1 MRIVIAQPRGCHLII
16 RVRGESA
23 WFLCFPSSA
32 ISYAGNVQPV
42 SDPCSGPHPS
52 QPFLILGEA
61 LQLSIVYITVTSGGS
76 CILSRRFYPKL
87 KEGEFYC
94 PQHNPR
100 V

>member
-1 MRIVIAQPRGCHLII
+1 MRIVIAQHRGCHLII

-61 LQLSIVYITVTSGGS
+61 LQLSIVYITVSSGGS
-76 CILSRRFYPKL
+76 CILSTL
-87 KEGEFYC
+87 
-94 PQHNPR
+94 
-100 V
+100 